1 MSFEG
6 VRFHTADRRVA
17 AEKASSES
25 REGMTQTQCRP
36 SDVS

>member
-25 REGMTQTQCRP
+25 SRP